1 MGKGGVWIPHSTRST
16 SYVQNSD
23 DDEDEWEPDSC
34 QFEVTVK
41 CTHQHIIHWMPITT
55 HVWMNLN
62 RINIQFH
69 LGLTHLKEVDR

>member
-1 MGKGGVWIPHSTRST
+1 
-16 SYVQNSD
+16 
-23 DDEDEWEPDSC
+23 
-34 QFEVTVK
+34 VK